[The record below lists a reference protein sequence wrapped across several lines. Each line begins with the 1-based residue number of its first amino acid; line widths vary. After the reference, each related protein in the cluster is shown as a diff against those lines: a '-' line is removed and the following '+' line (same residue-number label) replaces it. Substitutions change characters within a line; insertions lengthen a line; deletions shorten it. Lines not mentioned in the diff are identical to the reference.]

1 MQSVQALA
9 SSRLGVLSEGLTALP
24 DHTAPPCSFLLGR
37 AAFSAASSGSASVP
51 YPGCDEVEDRA
62 VYISLAICM
71 RESTALKACGSTRET
86 WYRGAASLQ
95 VDLLLL
101 SGACNRFR
109 PWPAHF

>member
-9 SSRLGVLSEGLTALP
+9 SSLLGVFSEVLTALP

-37 AAFSAASSGSASVP
+37 AALSAASSGLASVP

-71 RESTALKACGSTRET
+71 RESTALKTLFDHRRS
-86 WYRGAASLQ
+86 
-95 VDLLLL
+95 DLFL
-101 SGACNRFR
+101 R
-109 PWPAHF
+109 